1 MSTRIHIYL
10 NFTKSLIIKAEEH
23 WWDHNIVK
31 FYLQIFRYSSQ
42 AVFMFDFVP
51 VPVYILKLVNYILG
65 VGFIDNIKLD
75 TARPGSNVGDP
86 ATWVE
91 QCTCPQGFVGQ
102 FCESCAGGYKRD
114 PPNSGSFSSCVPCQ
128 CFGHSDSC
136 DPDSGTCILTL
147 VSKLFCLL

>member
-1 MSTRIHIYL
+1 
-10 NFTKSLIIKAEEH
+10 
-23 WWDHNIVK
+23 
-31 FYLQIFRYSSQ
+31 
-42 AVFMFDFVP
+42 MFDF
-51 VPVYILKLVNYILG
+51 ICTGTSLHITGKLLNYISG

-91 QCTCPQGFVGQ
+91 QCTCPEGFVGQ

-136 DPDSGTCILTL
+136 DPDSGTRIPTL
-147 VSKLFCLL
+147 VSKLFCIFVA

>member
-1 MSTRIHIYL
+1 
-10 NFTKSLIIKAEEH
+10 
-23 WWDHNIVK
+23 
-31 FYLQIFRYSSQ
+31 
-42 AVFMFDFVP
+42 MFDF
-51 VPVYILKLVNYILG
+51 ICTGTSLHIKLLNYISG

-91 QCTCPQGFVGQ
+91 QCTCPEGFVGQ
-102 FCESCAGGYKRD
+102 FCESCAGGYKKD

-136 DPDSGTCILTL
+136 DPDSGTRIPTL
-147 VSKLFCLL
+147 VSKLFCIFVA